1 MLTFITLPLLRCEKI
16 FYAEV
21 IQEDLDNGYKFLFLF
36 SYIDTQKKI
45 MHQSQLIGHCVKILP
60 VYSENK
66 IGIFF
71 HFRIN
76 CLTKL
81 VS

>member
-1 MLTFITLPLLRCEKI
+1 MHTSITMPQLRCEQI
-16 FYAEV
+16 FYVEV
-21 IQEDLDNGYKFLFLF
+21 LQEDLDNGYKFLFLF
-36 SYIDTQKKI
+36 YYIDTQKKI

-60 VYSENK
+60 VYGEK
-66 IGIFF
+66 RYFV
-71 HFRIN
+71 HFGIN